1 MTNTLTLDLLDAM
14 HRRNAL
20 ARVNLCLVAL
30 FLFTLPVHAQSLQQ
44 IIASTLPSHP
54 SAQGQRALVQSAE
67 AGVDSARWQFYPT
80 PSVSIETASASTS
93 DRLYQGDNRVST
105 LRLQQPLWTGG
116 RLTAGV
122 DKAEAGLILSQAA
135 LEEVRLQVGLRVVQA
150 YGDWLSAYLNTLAN
164 EKSLATH
171 LRLREQVKRRVSEG
185 ASAESDLTLAVARLE
200 SIAADVTAART
211 QADIALARLGQ
222 LMGSPVDGAALA
234 QAVALPLDVG
244 SPGRAGV
251 QALLEMALG
260 INPTVAKAQA
270 QALVQEAALVERR
283 ADLSPELYARV
294 ERQYGNYNFP
304 NGAPENRLF
313 IGLTTR
319 FGAGLSAQSNIAA
332 ARAQH
337 AAALTEVEAQSRTMS
352 EQVLSDYA
360 LAVSVAARLTSMHAS
375 LKAADEVSA
384 SYDRQF
390 LAGRKSWLDLMNAA
404 RELAQTEAQLA
415 NLQSTQVVV
424 TWRLAAYT
432 RGIEALTAG
441 VK

>member
-1 MTNTLTLDLLDAM
+1 MFWSTELPVRGAAIYKYLCRACLYFTVFFIWSYSSYAQTIENLIAS
-14 HRRNAL
+14 AL
-20 ARVNLCLVAL
+20 A
-30 FLFTLPVHAQSLQQ
+30 T
-44 IIASTLPSHP
+44 HP
-54 SAQGQRALVQSAE
+54 STQGQRALVQSAE

-80 PSVSIETASASTS
+80 PSVSMETASASTS

-122 DKAEAGLILSQAA
+122 DKAEAGLNVSQAA

-200 SIAADVTAART
+200 SISADVTAART

-270 QALVQEAALVERR
+270 QARVQEAALVERR

-337 AAALTEVEAQSRTMS
+337 AAALTEVEVQSRAVS
-352 EQVLSDYA
+352 EQVLSDHA